1 MKLMKVAVAGATGRM
16 GRAVLTAIV
25 QSPDIV
31 LTGALARP
39 HDSAC
44 GRDVG
49 SLIGAEATGVLVSD
63 APDLVIG
70 GCDVLIDFTHP
81 QSTHEYAEICARL
94 GKCAVIGT
102 TGLPAAALD
111 RLRLLAGRT
120 GFVVA
125 ANMSIGVNLALHL
138 LAIAARVLGDAD
150 VEIFE
155 AHHRHK
161 VDAPSGTALRMGEV
175 VANARG
181 QDLKDVAVYDRH
193 AQRTERAPGAIGF
206 ASLRAGE
213 IVGEHRV
220 FLALP
225 AERLEIAHVA
235 ESRYVFAEGALRAA
249 RFVFMRG
256 AGFFDMQDVLGL
268 R

>member
-1 MKLMKVAVAGATGRM
+1 MKIAVAGAAGRM
-16 GRAVLTAIV
+16 GRAVLAAVI
-25 QSPDIV
+25 QSPDV
-31 LTGALARP
+31 TLSGALVRP
-39 HDSAC
+39 SHGAC
-44 GRDVG
+44 GRDVSFLVG
-49 SLIGAEATGVLVSD
+49 TEPVGVLVSD
-63 APDLVIG
+63 VPALVISE
-70 GCDVLIDFTHP
+70 CDVLIDFTHP
-81 QSTHEYAEICARL
+81 QSTGEYAEICAEL
-94 GKCAVIGT
+94 GKRAVIGT
-102 TGLPAAALD
+102 TGLPAATLAKLHS
-111 RLRLLAGRT
+111 LAGRT

-175 VANARG
+175 VAQARG
-181 QDLKDVAVYDRH
+181 QKLDEVAVYDRH
-193 AQRTERAPGAIGF
+193 TCRTERAPGAIGF
-206 ASLRAGE
+206 ASVRAGE

-220 FLALP
+220 FLALR

-235 ESRYVFAEGALRAA
+235 ESRDVFAAGALRAA
-249 RFVFMRG
+249 HFVFARG
-256 AGFFDMQDVLGL
+256 PGLFDMQDVLGL

>member
-1 MKLMKVAVAGATGRM
+1 M
-16 GRAVLTAIV
+16 GRAVIAAVL
-25 QSPDIV
+25 QSPDLT

-39 HDSAC
+39 GDGAC

-49 SLIGAEATGVLVSD
+49 LLVGAEPIGVAVSD
-63 APDLVIG
+63 APAPVIG

-81 QSTHEYAEICARL
+81 QSTSEYAELCAQL
-94 GKCAVIGT
+94 GTRAVIGT
-102 TGLPAAALD
+102 TGFSAAALD
-111 RLRLLAGRT
+111 RLRFLAQDT
-120 GFVVA
+120 GLVVA
-125 ANMSIGVNLALHL
+125 ANMSIGVNVALHL

-175 VANARG
+175 VAAARG
-181 QDLKDVAVYDRH
+181 QTLADVAVYDRH
-193 AQRTERAPGAIGF
+193 AERAERPLGAIGF
-206 ASLRAGE
+206 ASVRAGE
-213 IVGEHRV
+213 IIGEHRV

-235 ESRYVFAEGALRAA
+235 ESRQVFAEGALRAA
-249 RFVFMRG
+249 RFVGMKR
-256 AGFFDMQDVLGL
+256 AGLFDMQDVLGL
-268 R
+268 HVPPADTR